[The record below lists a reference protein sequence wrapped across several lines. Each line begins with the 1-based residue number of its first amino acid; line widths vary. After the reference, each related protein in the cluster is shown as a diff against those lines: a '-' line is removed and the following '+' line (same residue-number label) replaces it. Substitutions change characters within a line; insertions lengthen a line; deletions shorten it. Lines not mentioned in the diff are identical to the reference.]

1 MADRKGDVAADGGIL
16 ETHLEICMMR
26 HPAGS
31 PSGRRPARR
40 RWFARG
46 WAKFCACIV
55 LVGLLIWT
63 ASTLPALN
71 ASKDESDRVAAA
83 PEMGADSASDPQT
96 IFGSSL
102 GRSSSDETF
111 QAAVDYTDR
120 NLGDVRVVRY
130 FEPHMPVEWSKRL
143 PELVGKT
150 ILVSFRPEPA
160 DVLSGSHD
168 KALLEWFEAA
178 PTDQDV
184 YWSYWHEPEP
194 DIASGKFSAEAY
206 RAAWRHISK
215 LAAQAENPRLHSTLI
230 LMGWTVDP
238 YSQRKWRTY
247 YPGDAYID
255 VLGWDV
261 YNDAHSVAG
270 PSGYPS
276 PSSLFDDVVRVSKA
290 ADKPFGIAETGSRLV
305 PSDRSG
311 TQRAAW
317 LTNLGRYLKNND
329 AVFVAYWN
337 SVDKGDFRLLDK
349 PSQNAWRTLVEGG

>member
-1 MADRKGDVAADGGIL
+1 M
-16 ETHLEICMMR
+16 
-26 HPAGS
+26 
-31 PSGRRPARR
+31 
-40 RWFARG
+40 
-46 WAKFCACIV
+46 
-55 LVGLLIWT
+55 LVGVLICA

-71 ASKDESDRVAAA
+71 ASKDESNRLAAA
-83 PEMGADSASDPQT
+83 PELEADSASDPQT

-102 GRSSSDETF
+102 GRSSSGETF
-111 QAAVDYTDR
+111 ETAVDWTDR
-120 NLGDVRVVRY
+120 NLGDVKVVRY
-130 FEPHMPVEWSKRL
+130 FEPNMPVEWSKRL
-143 PELVGKT
+143 PELDGKT
-150 ILVSFRPEPA
+150 ILVSFRAEPA
-160 DVLSGSHD
+160 DVLAGNLD

-178 PTDQDV
+178 PADQDV

-194 DIASGKFSAEAY
+194 DIDSGKFTAAAY
-206 RAAWRHISK
+206 REAWRHIAK
-215 LAAQAENPRLHSTLI
+215 LAAAADNPRLHSTLI

-276 PSSLFDDVVRVSKA
+276 PTSLFDAVVRVSKA
-290 ADKPFGIAETGSRLV
+290 AGKPFGIAETGSRLV
-305 PSDRSG
+305 PGDPSG

-317 LTNLGRYLKNND
+317 LTNLGGYLKNND
-329 AVFVAYWN
+329 ALFVAYWN

-349 PSQNAWRTLVEGG
+349 PSQDAWRTLVEGG